1 MIGGVFY
8 VAFPLSQYNEDVREI
23 AKERGLTIVDAKHQG
38 VNLQMQN
45 PPKLTLKESKPSS
58 KK

>member
-1 MIGGVFY
+1 MSGGVLY
-8 VAFPLSQYNEDVREI
+8 VAFPLSQYNEDVRAI
-23 AKERGLTIVDAKHQG
+23 AIERGLTIIDAKYQG
-38 VNLQMQN
+38 VNLQMPN

>member
-23 AKERGLTIVDAKHQG
+23 AKERGLTIVDAKYQG
-38 VNLQMQN
+38 VNLQMAN
-45 PPKLTLKESKPSS
+45 PPKLTIKESKPSS